1 MVHILN
7 ITLFFST
14 LSSVWQSFP
23 NLLRAAACRQAL
35 CKDSNY
41 RALLGLIR
49 LPSLDVLAREWRAG
63 GERLERR
70 GGSSLDITPRTL
82 GSKDAMFLQA
92 KLDLT
97 NKLLCGWYLLAG
109 CKNK

>member
-7 ITLFFST
+7 IILFFST

-49 LPSLDVLAREWRAG
+49 LPSLDVLARE
-63 GERLERR
+63 RLERR